1 MHVKYTGGI
10 DYNDE
15 LYLSVINDLTQS
27 FMDEILNNNVVTK
40 RVHVKVCRK
49 CGKMEL
55 YVDFNS
61 SEVL

>member
-1 MHVKYTGGI
+1 MKKVLAFLFLLLILIFPFKI
-10 DYNDE
+10 RA
-15 LYLSVINDLTQS
+15 
-27 FMDEILNNNVVTK
+27 DEILNNYVVTK